1 MFIIFS
7 GSMTMANLYASN
19 RWREDNVLKVSQFSQ
34 RLINYSSLFQ
44 AIDFILILTFSSK
57 EEEKLLVLVATKI

>member
-1 MFIIFS
+1 
-7 GSMTMANLYASN
+7 MANLYASN